1 MAQKGAESI
10 MSESGERELGKLLN
24 YRMKNELDM
33 AFARRSGDRQTSRG
47 GLKTLA
53 SRAILTR
60 REEDLARAEITS
72 I

>member
-10 MSESGERELGKLLN
+10 MSESGEREWGKLN
-24 YRMKNELDM
+24 YRMKNESEM

-60 REEDLARAEITS
+60 RGQDLAPAG
-72 I
+72 